1 MPERALLIGLDG
13 ADWRVLRPLVASG
26 VMPHLGTLIT
36 DGVSGDLRS
45 TLPTNSAVAWPSF
58 MTGRNAG
65 KHGVFDFTLR
75 VASDRT
81 LLAPADSR
89 SIRSETFLGTLGRH
103 GRRVG
108 AINIPVTY
116 PPFPVNGFL
125 LGGMFVD
132 EGRPYT
138 FPEDLAAEL
147 DDQVG
152 GFMPNRIRWRYM
164 LGRFEELLDEAI
176 AVTRQRARVLEYLAT
191 RKEWD
196 VLVQVFVSPDRLAH
210 PLMHVMD
217 PGHPRHDPAL
227 ARQLEDRLRRYW
239 STIDDVLGLAR
250 RLVGTSD
257 NLIVLS
263 DHGLHGVQRAIYVRE
278 MLERAGYARVAQ
290 ASAIDVAR
298 ERIRPFVPQG
308 IRRRLRGK
316 TAAAVKPG
324 GTPQGMAGLR
334 WHETRAF
341 VTTGSSQ
348 GVFVNVLGR
357 EPHGIVPEGDAY
369 QRIVDEIRE
378 LLTSETDPRTG
389 ERVIA
394 AVYRGRDVYRGPLA
408 SGAPDLLYEPA
419 PGYAVAKGASGHLA
433 AYDWFMGDH
442 DRDGILIATGPGIR
456 RGRDIE
462 GASLLDIA
470 PTVLY
475 LAGVPI
481 PEEMDGTVLNL
492 FGDGRLESRP
502 PAYEHEWKPVDAPD
516 SGYTQE
522 EEERLEEQLRSLGY
536 L

>member
-13 ADWRVLRPLVASG
+13 ADWRVLRPLVQSG
-26 VMPHLGTLIT
+26 LMPHLGTLI
-36 DGVSGDLRS
+36 DNGVSGDLRS

-75 VASDRT
+75 VARDRT

-108 AINIPVTY
+108 AINVPVTY
-116 PPFPVNGFL
+116 PPSPVNGFL
-125 LGGMFVD
+125 LGGMFVED
-132 EGRPYT
+132 GRPYT
-138 FPEDLAAEL
+138 FPEGLAGEL

-152 GFMPNRIRWRYM
+152 GFLPNRIRWRYM

-191 RKEWD
+191 HKTWD

-210 PLMHVMD
+210 PLMHVLD
-217 PGHPRHDPAL
+217 PNHPRHDPAL
-227 ARQLEDRLRRYW
+227 AHRLDSRLRAYW
-239 STIDDVLGLAR
+239 TTIDDILGLGR
-250 RLVGTSD
+250 RLVGTTD

-263 DHGLHGVQRAIYVRE
+263 DHGLHSVRRAVYVRE
-278 MLERAGYARVAQ
+278 MLERAGFARVAKPT
-290 ASAIDVAR
+290 AIDLVR
-298 ERIRPFVPQG
+298 QRIRPLVPQG
-308 IRRRLRGK
+308 VRRRLRG
-316 TAAAVKPG
+316 TTVAARPG
-324 GTPQGMAGLR
+324 GSPQGMAGLD
-334 WHETRAF
+334 WPGTRAF

-348 GVFVNVLGR
+348 GVFINVLGR

-369 QRIVDEIRE
+369 QRILDEIRE
-378 LLTSETDPRTG
+378 LLTSERDPATG

-394 AVYRGRDVYRGPLA
+394 AVHRGRDVYRGPLA
-408 SGAPDLLYEPA
+408 SAAPDLIYEPA
-419 PGYAVAKGASGHLA
+419 PGYAVAKGAPRHLA
-433 AYDWFMGDH
+433 PYDWFMGDH
-442 DRDGILIATGPGIR
+442 DRDGILVATGPGIH
-456 RGRDIE
+456 RGRRID

-481 PEEMDGTVLNL
+481 PEEMDGTVLSM
-492 FGDGRLESRP
+492 FGDGRLESHP
-502 PAYEHEWKPVDAPD
+502 PAYEHEWKPSDQPD
-516 SGYTQE
+516 TGYTQE